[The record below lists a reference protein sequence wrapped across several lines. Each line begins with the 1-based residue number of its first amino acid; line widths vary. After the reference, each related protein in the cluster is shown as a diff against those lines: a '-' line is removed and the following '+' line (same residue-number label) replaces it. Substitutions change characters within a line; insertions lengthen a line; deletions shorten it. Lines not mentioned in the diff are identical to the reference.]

1 MSEENV
7 EVLRGVYQEWA
18 KGNMKAGADLLDPYI
33 VYVNRPG
40 LVEAATC
47 YGLEA
52 MQRWMRDFLAAWTNY
67 RAHATEFLEAGDSVV
82 VAVQQKAVGVG
93 SGVPVEIEIFHVWTF
108 RAARVIRLESIVERG
123 EALEATGLS
132 E

>member
-1 MSEENV
+1 MSEEKI
-7 EVLRGVYQEWA
+7 EVLRGVYHEWA
-18 KGNMKAGADLLDPYI
+18 EGNMTAGVELLDPHI

-52 MQRWMRDFLAAWTNY
+52 MQRWMRDFLTAWDEY
-67 RAHATEFLEAGDSVV
+67 SAHATEFIEAGDSVV
-82 VAVQQKAVGVG
+82 VSVGQVASGAG
-93 SGVPVEIEIFHVWTF
+93 SGVPVETVIFHVWTF
-108 RAARVIRLESIVERG
+108 RGARVIRLESIVDRA
-123 EALEATGLS
+123 EALEAAGLS

>member
-1 MSEENV
+1 MSEEHV
-7 EVLRGVYQEWA
+7 ETLRAIYHEWA
-18 KGNMKAGADLLDPYI
+18 KGNVKAGVELLDPHI

-52 MQRWMRDFLAAWTNY
+52 MQRWMRDFLAAWDTY
-67 RAHATEFLEAGDSVV
+67 SAHATEFIEAGDSVL
-82 VAVQQKAVGVG
+82 VAVRQEAVGSG
-93 SGVPVEIEIFHVWTF
+93 SGVPVETEIFHVWTF
-108 RAARVIRLESIVERG
+108 RSAQVIRLESIADRD
-123 EALEATGLS
+123 EALEAAGLS